1 MLRRPTAAANKG
13 GKPRTCRTSA
23 GALTVSPSRNID
35 EGFGVYPVLVVSV
48 SPPRAQVLLYM
59 VSVLVTFYFKLPVA
73 DGWFRLWPAC
83 GGVRGGWG
91 GTRPRGPHSVWPR
104 SVGGHR
110 P

>member
-48 SPPRAQVLLYM
+48 SPPPRAGTPLHGLGAGDVPLQAPSGRRM
-59 VSVLVTFYFKLPVA
+59 VPSLA
-73 DGWFRLWPAC
+73 RLW
-83 GGVRGGWG
+83 GGSGGM
-91 GTRPRGPHSVWPR
+91 
-104 SVGGHR
+104 GGHTS
-110 P
+110 